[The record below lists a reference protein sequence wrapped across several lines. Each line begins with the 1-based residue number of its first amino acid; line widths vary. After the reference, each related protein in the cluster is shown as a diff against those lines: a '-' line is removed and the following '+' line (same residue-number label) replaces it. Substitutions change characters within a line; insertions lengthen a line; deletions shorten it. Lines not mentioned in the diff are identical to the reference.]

1 MKTAIVYYSMSENTT
16 WIAERVAEV
25 IGKKDPSESVDL
37 IRIEPV
43 KAYPSTGAKKFIWG
57 GKAATMKNKP
67 KLVPYEFDAD
77 RYDRIIIGT
86 PVWAGTFT
94 PPIRSFIE
102 ENRNELEGKK
112 IAAFA
117 SSSGGQDQS
126 DKALSKLKKFLG
138 LESLIAEFGLTDP
151 KDKPEEKNDA
161 LIRDFCEKIQ

>member
-1 MKTAIVYYSMSENTT
+1 M
-16 WIAERVAEV
+16 
-25 IGKKDPSESVDL
+25 
-37 IRIEPV
+37 
-43 KAYPSTGAKKFIWG
+43 
-57 GKAATMKNKP
+57 
-67 KLVPYEFDAD
+67 
-77 RYDRIIIGT
+77 YDRIIIGT

-102 ENRNELEGKK
+102 ENRNKLEGKK
-112 IAAFA
+112 IAAFT

-126 DKALSKLKKFLG
+126 KKALSKLKKFLG